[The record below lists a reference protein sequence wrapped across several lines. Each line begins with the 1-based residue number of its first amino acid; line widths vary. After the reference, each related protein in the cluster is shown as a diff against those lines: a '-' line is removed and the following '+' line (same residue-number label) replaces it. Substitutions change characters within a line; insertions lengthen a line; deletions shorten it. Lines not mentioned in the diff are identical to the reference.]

1 MTKNIMDLTNE
12 NEQLKNDLIAKTY
25 IMDQLNK
32 QINDFIMLNKQLMS
46 ENMQM
51 NNENVQLKHD
61 LKLEK
66 ENVLYLNKKC
76 SQLSNDINK
85 NEKLCIYYK
94 KRIDVIKKAI
104 DEI

>member
-1 MTKNIMDLTNE
+1 MTKNIMDLTNENE

-25 IMDQLNK
+25 IGDQLNK

-66 ENVLYLNKKC
+66 ENVLYLDKKC
-76 SQLSNDINK
+76 SQLSNDTNK
-85 NEKLCIYYK
+85 NEKLCLQYK
-94 KRIDVIKKAI
+94 KRIDAIKSN
-104 DEI
+104 